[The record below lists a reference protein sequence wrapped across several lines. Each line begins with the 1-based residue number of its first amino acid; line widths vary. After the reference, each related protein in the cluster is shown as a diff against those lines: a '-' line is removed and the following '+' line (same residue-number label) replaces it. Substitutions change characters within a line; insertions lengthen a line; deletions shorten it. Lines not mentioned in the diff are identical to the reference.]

1 MLSIAQTVTV
11 HDMPYATKIPAS
23 SAIHLNPS
31 ANPSFLKKNQ
41 KKPMGPSARNSHQK
55 LTMIQ
60 SVFRMNDPAKI
71 ANVPQHEAQNA
82 SRRMTKTSAP
92 LRTVSGNR
100 PKIFFT
106 ASDMA

>member
-1 MLSIAQTVTV
+1 MFSIIQTVTI
-11 HDMPYATKIPAS
+11 HDRPYATKIPAS

-41 KKPMGPSARNSHQK
+41 KKPIGPSARNSHQK
-55 LTMIQ
+55 VTISQ

-82 SRRMTKTSAP
+82 SKRMTKTSAP
-92 LRTVSGNR
+92 LRTASGKL
-100 PKIFFT
+100 PKNFFT
-106 ASDMA
+106 ASTMV